1 MKISSFNVSNI
12 DRRFTNLASAHPGGV
27 GHNLPQEAPHALAQ
41 AIVDVAEV

>member
-12 DRRFTNLASAHPGGV
+12 NRRFITGGV
-27 GHNLPQEAPHALAQ
+27 GHNLPQEAPHAFAQ